1 MQLNW
6 LASESRGSPVFASQ
20 QACFYSKWF
29 PNWSSS
35 PALRVPTTLDQ
46 AGRKHLSNVSLRKR
60 LSYLK
65 ELALLMFFGEWDH
78 QTLVTYLC
86 FIAGVCPASWLGD
99 LTGLQRQESEDFG
112 AFQRWLCF
120 VWSWKWVQSGPRGS
134 TGKSWPGN
142 SIHGACARNIDRVE
156 LGPSNISH
164 SHLEARMEIAYQS
177 LCRVIAAIIAKHWLC
192 KILMIPVLWMN
203 LFGL

>member
-1 MQLNW
+1 MQLDW
-6 LASESRGSPVFASQ
+6 LASESSGSPVFASQ

-29 PNWSSS
+29 PNWSSF

-46 AGRKHLSNVSLRKR
+46 AGRKQLSDVSLRKC

-86 FIAGVCPASWLGD
+86 FIDGVCPASWLGD
-99 LTGLQRQESEDFG
+99 FTGLQRQESGDFG
-112 AFQRWLCF
+112 AFQRWLGF
-120 VWSWKWVQSGPRGS
+120 VWSWKWVQSGSRGS

-142 SIHGACARNIDRVE
+142 GYSW
-156 LGPSNISH
+156 
-164 SHLEARMEIAYQS
+164 S
-177 LCRVIAAIIAKHWLC
+177 LCKEHRPYGAWTFQHLSFSSGGTHGNS
-192 KILMIPVLWMN
+192 LPEPL
-203 LFGL
+203 